1 MDTKT
6 FACEVLIKSKPEE
19 HFERH
24 KKIEPKKILRLN
36 KSNVISVYEPL
47 DKKPILNP
55 FSQLM
60 KKKTLM
66 FVIQVCRI
74 KIQKSLKTREI
85 FNQNK

>member
-6 FACEVLIKSKPEE
+6 FACEVLIKSIPEE
-19 HFERH
+19 QFERH
-24 KKIEPKKILRLN
+24 KKIEPKKILRVD

-60 KKKTLM
+60 KKKH
-66 FVIQVCRI
+66 
-74 KIQKSLKTREI
+74 
-85 FNQNK
+85 